1 VSKQTTVSSSGF
13 GPGSASTAPIPSRIL
28 DQPSIPPSR
37 ATAAP
42 DSKAQGT
49 TASAG
54 FVSRFLAM
62 AIDLA
67 VIVGIDLGAGATV
80 QLVHLLLPEWVW
92 LTSAIP
98 AVITGV
104 IEFVPFAY
112 FFATVA
118 VTGQTVG
125 KLLMGLRVVSVD
137 GRRLGIVR
145 TLVRTLAY
153 LVSLIPLFA
162 GFLWVLVDGD
172 RRAWH
177 DHIAGTRVV
186 FDHGKASDQ

>member
-1 VSKQTTVSSSGF
+1 
-13 GPGSASTAPIPSRIL
+13 
-28 DQPSIPPSR
+28 
-37 ATAAP
+37 
-42 DSKAQGT
+42 
-49 TASAG
+49 
-54 FVSRFLAM
+54 M

-67 VIVGIDLGAGATV
+67 VIVAIDLGAGATV

-98 AVITGV
+98 TVITAG

-118 VTGQTVG
+118 VTGQTIG
-125 KLLMGLRVVSVD
+125 KGLMGLRVVGAD

-145 TLVRTLAY
+145 SLVRTFAY
-153 LVSLIPLFA
+153 LISLIPLFA

-177 DHIAGTRVV
+177 DHIAGSRVV
-186 FDHGKASDQ
+186 FDHGKVSDQ